1 MSKNLTRKGLA
12 LGAVVALSTTLF
24 AGAPAQA
31 AGEVIFAPNTGTS
44 YNTFTTA
51 DFALRASLAP
61 GQVAANIAQLA
72 YQIAGDAAGS
82 FEYTI
87 GTSAAPA
94 TTATAATTQVVRPGS
109 APAVGAVNILNIGLK
124 AADQVEATATKSVT
138 VTAFLDSNNNSTL
151 DDGEFQQARTVTFKK
166 LSEVAVTVALTTPT
180 VGDTTVKATA
190 VLADINAEQT
200 AAGTKVAFT
209 ATGSTPTAA
218 PGVAA
223 GSTAGSYSD
232 TVTALVATNVVTA
245 RAYYGS
251 IALGT
256 AAVSETVAARSI
268 IQPTAA
274 VVAGAN
280 GVAAGNI
287 ARTNSAFSVAA
298 TIKDTAATAAVKS
311 GVAVTAVVSSFG
323 SLSATRTL
331 SINGTVYTSN
341 AAVPASV
348 ALTSNAS
355 GLATVD
361 LVTVGFAATD
371 APVVTFSA
379 QNYSVAVTVD
389 LQDAA
394 YTVVSTGVGSALRTI
409 DEGGSVT
416 LNFAVKDQF
425 GVAIGSG
432 ARLEVVTGYSTA
444 ATSYVTVGADG
455 TAAVTVTDTTAST
468 ATAITVDTTL
478 QTQSVATSN
487 WTSASV
493 TGARQTVNVASGAVA
508 FDFSPAAVSANLS
521 TNGTITA
528 SVNRAGAP
536 VTIAAKGVIFTVN
549 SVEYTDTVT
558 LFSGSNGDVSV
569 SAKSNL
575 TGEKTV
581 TWTAGSE
588 VKTAVLT
595 IGAAASNAG
604 KSIDLTS
611 IPKYALPGSTLVIT
625 GYVKDTYGNGIP
637 AAATSPSTF
646 SVTYTGPGFVVGGTL
661 PTTTDSNGKFTF
673 TVILGA
679 ADAGSAS
686 VVVKYDADGATT
698 TIAELS
704 STAIVTLGSA
714 PSASATAAIA
724 GSTKRFF
731 VSVDNNIDAKNV
743 VVKVAGK
750 TFRTLKGSSAKKT
763 YVVAAPKGS
772 HKVTVFVGG
781 KLIATKTISVK

>member
-31 AGEVIFAPNTGTS
+31 AGEVIFVPNTGTS

-51 DFALRASLAP
+51 DFALNASLAP
-61 GQVAANIAQLA
+61 GQVAGNIAQLA

-87 GTSAAPA
+87 GTSVAAA
-94 TTATAATTQVVRPGS
+94 TTATTATTQVVRPGS

-138 VTAFLDSNNNSTL
+138 VTAFLDSDNDSTL
-151 DDGEFQQARTVTFKK
+151 DAGEFQQARTVTFKK

-180 VGDTTVKATA
+180 VGDTTVTATA

-223 GSTAGSYSD
+223 GSTAGTYSD

-251 IALGT
+251 VALGT
-256 AAVSETVAARSI
+256 AAVSATVAARSI

-280 GVAAGNI
+280 GVAAGNV

-298 TIKDTAATAAVKS
+298 TIKDTATTAAVKS
-311 GVAVTAVVSSFG
+311 GVAVSAVVSSFG
-323 SLSATRTL
+323 TLSATRTL
-331 SINGTVYTSN
+331 SINGTVYTANS
-341 AAVPASV
+341 AVPASV
-348 ALTSNAS
+348 ALTSDAA
-355 GLATVD
+355 GLATVN
-361 LVTVGFAATD
+361 LVTVGFAASD

-379 QNYSVAVTVD
+379 QNFSVAVTVD

-394 YTVVSTGVGSALRTI
+394 YTLVSTAVGSALRTI

-416 LNFAVKDQF
+416 LNYAVKDQF

-432 ARLEVVTGYSTA
+432 ARLEVVTGYSTPV
-444 ATSYVTVGADG
+444 TSYVAVTNGA
-455 TAAVTVTDTTAST
+455 ASVTVTDTTAST
-468 ATAITVDTTL
+468 DADITVATTL
-478 QTQSVATSN
+478 QTQSLVTGN
-487 WTSASV
+487 WTSESV
-493 TGARQTVNVASGAVA
+493 TGATQTVYVASGAVA
-508 FDFSPAAVSANLS
+508 FDFVPAAVSTNLS

-558 LFSGSNGDVSV
+558 LFSGANGDVSV

-581 TWTAGSE
+581 TWTAGTE

-604 KSIDLTS
+604 KSIDLS
-611 IPKYALPGSTLVIT
+611 SVPKYSLPGSTLVIT

-679 ADAGSAS
+679 ADAGSA
-686 VVVKYDADGATT
+686 VVTVKYDADGATT

-704 STAIVTLGSA
+704 STATVTLGSA
-714 PSASATAAIA
+714 PAAAATAAVSGSTGKFFVSATAAA
-724 GSTKRFF
+724 GKS
-731 VSVDNNIDAKNV
+731 V

-750 TFRTLKGSSAKKT
+750 FFASFKATGAKKS
-763 YVVAAPKGS
+763 VALKAPKGS
-772 HKVTVFVGG
+772 HKVTVFVSG
-781 KLIATKTISVK
+781 KLVATKTVTVK